1 MQKRF
6 GMRCGVLL
14 LGVVWG
20 LWHLPV
26 DLFYYTQDS
35 QLLMVLSQQ
44 VTCITLG
51 IFFAYA
57 YMKTNNIWVPVVLH
71 FMNNNLVPIISNNY
85 TSEVLENQTI
95 TRGEFLAG
103 LVMNGLIFGVFLF
116 ARPFRKTVEE

>member
-1 MQKRF
+1 
-6 GMRCGVLL
+6 
-14 LGVVWG
+14 
-20 LWHLPV
+20 
-26 DLFYYTQDS
+26 
-35 QLLMVLSQQ
+35 
-44 VTCITLG
+44 
-51 IFFAYA
+51 
-57 YMKTNNIWVPVVLH
+57 MKTNNIWVPVVLH